1 MKNLIALV
9 LLTFFSLTTFAQE
22 KVSKLEENNEFQILD
37 LVLGIHQTYSKSSGL
52 EAKAIELLG
61 GDGMNPTRIVLV
73 LRDSNDYF
81 SGAHM
86 YELGTMLYKVTRIT
100 FLDIDTIVIN
110 YLQDSFD
117 NVDDTKQ
124 IQVKKSMVIKALR
137 GVDKR
142 LTGEITV
149 NELR

>member
-100 FLDIDTIVIN
+100 FLDVDTIVIN

>member
-73 LRDSNDYF
+73 LRDSNDYI

-100 FLDIDTIVIN
+100 FLDVDTIVIN